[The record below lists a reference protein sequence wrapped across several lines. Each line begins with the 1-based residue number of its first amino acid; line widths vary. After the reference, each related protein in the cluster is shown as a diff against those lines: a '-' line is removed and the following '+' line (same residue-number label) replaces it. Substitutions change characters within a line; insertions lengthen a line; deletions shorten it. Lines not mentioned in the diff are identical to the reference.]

1 MPTSILGQIWN
12 LADLNKDGKLD
23 KKEFSIACYL
33 IKKVLTNGQIVLPSL
48 LPANLL
54 IEPIS
59 IQPATIPLFPATFP
73 TSTPNNFSTSLF
85 TTSPPQLVPNIRM
98 PSVPTSSTST
108 NNLMFQQSATI
119 TSQKINPTLLAGA
132 IATPIATVNL

>member
-85 TTSPPQLVPNIRM
+85 TTSPPQLVPNTRM
-98 PSVPTSSTST
+98 PSVPSSTST
-108 NNLMFQQSATI
+108 SNLMFQQSATI